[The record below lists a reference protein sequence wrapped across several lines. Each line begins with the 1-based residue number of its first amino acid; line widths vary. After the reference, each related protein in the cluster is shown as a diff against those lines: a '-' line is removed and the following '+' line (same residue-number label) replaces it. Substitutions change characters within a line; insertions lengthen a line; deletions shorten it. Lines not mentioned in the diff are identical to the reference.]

1 MAKEVIMPKFGFTQ
15 ETADIVRWLKHEGD
29 PVEMGDLIAEVTTD
43 KVNMEVEAMDSGI
56 LAGLKY
62 REGDT
67 VPVAQVIAY
76 ILKPGESLP
85 TDAPPPSQ
93 PRPDLVSRGAPAA
106 EVVPS
111 PIAATPIAMRVAQ
124 ELNVD
129 LTRVPGSGIGGRIT
143 REDVEGFSRRGST
156 SGGKVCATPSAR
168 RAAREQGIELTQVP
182 GTGPHGRVQTPDV
195 ILFSQNK
202 TPVEADIH
210 RRESIVG
217 LGTEAEVVPMS
228 SMRRTIAS
236 RLQQSYQ
243 QVPHIFFDAEIDMT
257 AIEGLR
263 VYAGKVSITAFITR
277 ITAWALTKHPFINS
291 RLDGS
296 NILLMKNINIGIAI
310 ALDDGLIVPVIRN
323 ADQKPVLQIAD
334 EISSLTERA
343 KANQLKLEDL
353 ADGTFTISNLGMF
366 GVDRFTAIINPPQT
380 AILAVSRAVKKFVP
394 DEKDQPV
401 LRPMMTVTLA
411 VDHRVIDGA
420 LAALFLRDLRDG
432 LERPGRLIL

>member
-1 MAKEVIMPKFGFTQ
+1 V
-15 ETADIVRWLKHEGD
+15 
-29 PVEMGDLIAEVTTD
+29 
-43 KVNMEVEAMDSGI
+43 
-56 LAGLKY
+56 
-62 REGDT
+62 
-67 VPVAQVIAY
+67 
-76 ILKPGESLP
+76 
-85 TDAPPPSQ
+85 
-93 PRPDLVSRGAPAA
+93 
-106 EVVPS
+106 
-111 PIAATPIAMRVAQ
+111 
-124 ELNVD
+124 
-129 LTRVPGSGIGGRIT
+129 
-143 REDVEGFSRRGST
+143 
-156 SGGKVCATPSAR
+156 
-168 RAAREQGIELTQVP
+168 
-182 GTGPHGRVQTPDV
+182 
-195 ILFSQNK
+195 
-202 TPVEADIH
+202 
-210 RRESIVG
+210 
-217 LGTEAEVVPMS
+217 GTEVEVVPMS

-243 QVPHIFFDAEIDMT
+243 QVPHIFFDADVDLT

-263 VYAGKVSITAFITR
+263 AYAGKVSITAFLTR

-291 RLDGS
+291 RLDGG

-323 ADQKPVLQIAD
+323 ADQKPVLQIAQ

-343 KANQLKLEDL
+343 RASQLKLEDL

-394 DEKDQPV
+394 DENDQPV

-432 LERPGRLIL
+432 LERPGRIIL